1 MITVSLSDYL
11 NHNEKQFLVLNHNH
25 GKNIVDKLA
34 QCGKTL
40 ISIFQQFSAG
50 IKKILGLGEE
60 LSTRL

>member
-25 GKNIVDKLA
+25 GKNVVDKLA

-50 IKKILGLGEE
+50 IKKI
-60 LSTRL
+60 